1 MPGAAKAVA
10 SAGLAASDFSFEV
23 DLLAMAGEDRSDRK
37 GEKMEPMES
46 SGLLYSPRQV
56 FWASFFGGPFALTYL
71 LSRNFIGQGRR
82 DEARR
87 YLAIGLAASTLV
99 AVLLVMLPGKLSVG
113 VFIGCAFGGQQF
125 VRDRHFAGAKVPP
138 EDSRIHSIWRAFLSA
153 SASFVAWLVVVVL
166 LALVL
171 EGAGFKVSE

>member
-10 SAGLAASDFSFEV
+10 SAGLAASDSSFEV
-23 DLLAMAGEDRSDRK
+23 DLLAMGGEDRSDRK

-113 VFIGCAFGGQQF
+113 VFIGCAFGGQLYEAE
-125 VRDRHFAGAKVPP
+125 VRYLMREEWALEP
-138 EDSRIHSIWRAFLSA
+138 EDVLWRRTKEGLHMTPAQRDAFAHWMKLQRPNA
-153 SASFVAWLVVVVL
+153 
-166 LALVL
+166 
-171 EGAGFKVSE
+171 